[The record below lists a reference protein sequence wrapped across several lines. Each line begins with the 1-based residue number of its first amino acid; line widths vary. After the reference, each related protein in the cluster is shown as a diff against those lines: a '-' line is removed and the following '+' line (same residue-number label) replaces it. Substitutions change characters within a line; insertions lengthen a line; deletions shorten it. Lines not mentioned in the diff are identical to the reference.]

1 MDGDGDVFSG
11 VAEYTRW
18 GIDLHKP
25 KLGEGVCAFILPIFF
40 STMGSVHVPPQL
52 GTCTRRGSHLRRLIR
67 EDGIIL
73 IRECVELRRVDVNQ
87 QHLHHVSGATVEV
100 LRIRE
105 GFARDGM
112 AQDHPMGL
120 KGLSRGEDRLLPV
133 RFDLSCD

>member
-1 MDGDGDVFSG
+1 MGGDGDVSSG
-11 VAEYTRW
+11 VAECTRS
-18 GIDLHKP
+18 GGDLRKP
-25 KLGEGVCAFILPIFF
+25 KLGEGVCAFILPIFS
-40 STMGSVHVPPQL
+40 STTGSVHVPPQL
-52 GTCTRRGSHLRRLIR
+52 RTCTMRGSHLRRIIH

-73 IRECVELRRVDVNQ
+73 IRAGVELRPVDVNQ

-100 LRIRE
+100 PRIRE
-105 GFARDGM
+105 VFARDGM